1 MAKYML
7 RANYTQQGLAGLLKE
22 GGSGR
27 RKALTQTVEGVGGSV
42 EAMYYAFGDC
52 DLYLIVDLPDETAAA
67 ALSMAIGSAGAL
79 DLKIT
84 VLITPESIDEAVAKS
99 VPYRAPGA

>member
-27 RKALTQTVEGVGGSV
+27 RKALTQTVEGVGGTV

-99 VPYRAPGA
+99 VSYRAPGA

>member
-22 GGSGR
+22 GGTGR
-27 RKALTQTVEGVGGSV
+27 RRALTQTVEGVGGTV

-52 DLYLIVDLPDETAAA
+52 DLYLIVDLPDEKSAA
-67 ALSMAIGSAGAL
+67 ALSLAIGAAGAL

-84 VLITPESIDEAVAKS
+84 VLVTPETIDEAVAES
-99 VPYRAPGA
+99 VLYRAPGE

>member
-27 RKALTQTVEGVGGSV
+27 RRALTETVEGVGGKV
-42 EAMYYAFGDC
+42 ESMYYAFGDC
-52 DLYLIVDLPDETAAA
+52 DLYLIVDLPDETSAA
-67 ALSMAIGSAGAL
+67 ALSLAIGAAGAL

-84 VLITPESIDEAVAKS
+84 VLVTPETIDEAVVQS
-99 VPYRAPGA
+99 VSYRAPGA

>member
-7 RANYTQQGLAGLLKE
+7 RANYTQEGLGGLLKE

-27 RKALTQTVEGVGGSV
+27 RRALTQTVEGVGGTL

-52 DLYLIVDLPDETAAA
+52 DLYLIVDLPDETSAA
-67 ALSMAIGSAGAL
+67 ALSLAIGAAGAL

-84 VLITPESIDEAVAKS
+84 VLVTPETIDQAVAKS
-99 VPYRAPGA
+99 VTYRAPGE